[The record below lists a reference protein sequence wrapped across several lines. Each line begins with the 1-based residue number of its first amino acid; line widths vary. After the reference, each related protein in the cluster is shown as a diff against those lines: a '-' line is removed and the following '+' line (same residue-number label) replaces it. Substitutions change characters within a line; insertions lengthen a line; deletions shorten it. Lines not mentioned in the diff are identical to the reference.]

1 MKSKKISKTWVYIVS
16 IAAALAAGGISS
28 VFAMSAMK
36 EYGALR
42 QPPLAPPSWL
52 FPVVWT
58 ILFVLMGISAA
69 RIYIIGK
76 QDRSGGTVRC
86 GDNSD
91 IGGQAACAAP
101 GYLAFVRVY
110 LVQLILNM
118 LWTPLFFTLNLRLAA
133 FVLLV
138 MLLITVIVMTCRFF
152 KLDKVSGILML
163 PYIAWLFFAGY
174 LNLGT
179 YILNG

>member
-28 VFAMSAMK
+28 VFAMSAME
-36 EYGALR
+36 EYGALK
-42 QPPLAPPSWL
+42 QPPLAPPPWL

-58 ILFVLMGISAA
+58 ILFVVMGISAA
-69 RIYIIGK
+69 RIYIISK

-91 IGGQAACAAP
+91 IGGQAACA
-101 GYLAFVRVY
+101 LRVY

-118 LWTPLFFTLNLRLAA
+118 LWTPLFSRLIFALRRSFCL
-133 FVLLV
+133 
-138 MLLITVIVMTCRFF
+138 
-152 KLDKVSGILML
+152 
-163 PYIAWLFFAGY
+163 
-174 LNLGT
+174 
-179 YILNG
+179 

>member
-28 VFAMSAMK
+28 VFAMSAME
-36 EYGALR
+36 EYGALK

-58 ILFVLMGISAA
+58 ILFILMGISAA

-91 IGGQAACAAP
+91 IGGQAACA
-101 GYLAFVRVY
+101 LRIY

-118 LWTPLFFTLNLRLAA
+118 LWTPLFFTLNLRFAA

-138 MLLITVIVMTCRFF
+138 MLLITVIAMTCSFF

-163 PYIAWLFFAGY
+163 PYIAWLLFAGY

>member
-28 VFAMSAMK
+28 VFAMSAME

-42 QPPLAPPSWL
+42 QPPLAPPPWL

-69 RIYIIGK
+69 RIYIAGK
-76 QDRSGGTVRC
+76 PDRSGGTVRC

-91 IGGQAACAAP
+91 IGGQAACA
-101 GYLAFVRVY
+101 LRVY
-110 LVQLILNM
+110 LVLNM
-118 LWTPLFFTLNLRLAA
+118 LWTPLFFTLNLRFAA

-138 MLLITVIVMTCRFF
+138 MLLITVIVMTCSFF

-163 PYIAWLFFAGY
+163 PYIAWLLFAGY

>member
-69 RIYIIGK
+69 RISASRTAAEKQFGAEIIRISAGRRRV
-76 QDRSGGTVRC
+76 RS
-86 GDNSD
+86 
-91 IGGQAACAAP
+91 
-101 GYLAFVRVY
+101 AF
-110 LVQLILNM
+110 
-118 LWTPLFFTLNLRLAA
+118 TSFSSF
-133 FVLLV
+133 
-138 MLLITVIVMTCRFF
+138 
-152 KLDKVSGILML
+152 
-163 PYIAWLFFAGY
+163 
-174 LNLGT
+174 
-179 YILNG
+179 

>member
-1 MKSKKISKTWVYIVS
+1 MKSKKIAKTWVYIVS

-28 VFAMSAMK
+28 VFAMSAME

-42 QPPLAPPSWL
+42 QPPLAPPPWL

-69 RIYIIGK
+69 RIYIVGK
-76 QDRSGGTVRC
+76 PDRSGGTVRC

-91 IGGQAACAAP
+91 IGGQAACA
-101 GYLAFVRVY
+101 LRVY

-118 LWTPLFFTLNLRLAA
+118 L
-133 FVLLV
+133 
-138 MLLITVIVMTCRFF
+138 
-152 KLDKVSGILML
+152 
-163 PYIAWLFFAGY
+163 
-174 LNLGT
+174 
-179 YILNG
+179 

>member
-1 MKSKKISKTWVYIVS
+1 MGVHRFYCGCACGGRDIFRLCNVRHGGVRRAQT
-16 IAAALAAGGISS
+16 AAACTAVMA
-28 VFAMSAMK
+28 
-36 EYGALR
+36 
-42 QPPLAPPSWL
+42 
-52 FPVVWT
+52 FPGRVDN
-58 ILFVLMGISAA
+58 FVRFNGNIG
-69 RIYIIGK
+69 GK

-91 IGGQAACAAP
+91 IGGQAACA
-101 GYLAFVRVY
+101 LRVY

-118 LWTPLFFTLNLRLAA
+118 LWTPLFFTLNLRFAA

-138 MLLITVIVMTCRFF
+138 MLLITVIVMTCSFF

-163 PYIAWLFFAGY
+163 PYIAWLLFAGY

>member
-28 VFAMSAMK
+28 VFAMFAMK

-86 GDNSD
+86 GDNSVRRQFGYRRA
-91 IGGQAACAAP
+91 GGVCAPRLPRSAHFEYALDAAVFHA
-101 GYLAFVRVY
+101 
-110 LVQLILNM
+110 
-118 LWTPLFFTLNLRLAA
+118 
-133 FVLLV
+133 
-138 MLLITVIVMTCRFF
+138 
-152 KLDKVSGILML
+152 
-163 PYIAWLFFAGY
+163 
-174 LNLGT
+174 
-179 YILNG
+179 

>member
-1 MKSKKISKTWVYIVS
+1 MKSKKIGKTLVYIVS
-16 IAAALAAGGISS
+16 IVAALVAGGISS

-36 EYGALR
+36 EYGALK

-58 ILFVLMGISAA
+58 ILFVLMGVSAA

-86 GDNSD
+86 GDDSN
-91 IGGQAACAAP
+91 IGGQAACA
-101 GYLAFVRVY
+101 LRIY

-163 PYIAWLFFAGY
+163 PYIAWLLFAGY

>member
-28 VFAMSAMK
+28 VFAMSAME
-36 EYGALR
+36 EYGALK

-58 ILFVLMGISAA
+58 ILFILMGISAA

-76 QDRSGGTVRC
+76 PDRSGKTVRC
-86 GDNSD
+86 GDDSN
-91 IGGQAACAAP
+91 IGGQAACA
-101 GYLAFVRVY
+101 LRIY

-118 LWTPLFFTLNLRLAA
+118 LWTPLFFTLNLRFAA

-138 MLLITVIVMTCRFF
+138 ILLITVIVMTCSFF

-163 PYIAWLFFAGY
+163 PYIAWLLFAGY

>member
-1 MKSKKISKTWVYIVS
+1 MKSKKISKTLIYIVS

-28 VFAMSAMK
+28 VFAMSAME
-36 EYGALR
+36 EYGALK
-42 QPPLAPPSWL
+42 QPPLARPSWL

-58 ILFVLMGISAA
+58 ILFVLMGVSAA
-69 RIYIIGK
+69 RIYIIGR

-86 GDNSD
+86 GDDSN
-91 IGGQAACAAP
+91 IGGQAACA
-101 GYLAFVRVY
+101 LRIY

-163 PYIAWLFFAGY
+163 PYIAWLLFAGY

>member
-1 MKSKKISKTWVYIVS
+1 MKSKKISKTLVYIVS

-28 VFAMSAMK
+28 VFAMSAME
-36 EYGALR
+36 EYGALK

-58 ILFVLMGISAA
+58 ILFVLMGVSAA
-69 RIYIIGK
+69 RIYIIGR

-86 GDNSD
+86 GDDSN
-91 IGGQAACAAP
+91 IGGQAACA
-101 GYLAFVRVY
+101 LRIY

-163 PYIAWLFFAGY
+163 PYIAWLLFAGY

>member
-42 QPPLAPPSWL
+42 QPPLAPPPWL
-52 FPVVWT
+52 FPAVWT

-91 IGGQAACAAP
+91 IGGQAACA
-101 GYLAFVRVY
+101 LRIY
-110 LVQLILNM
+110 LVQLI
-118 LWTPLFFTLNLRLAA
+118 LFFTLNLRFAA

-138 MLLITVIVMTCRFF
+138 MLLITVIAMTCSFF

-163 PYIAWLFFAGY
+163 PYIAWLLFAGY

>member
-1 MKSKKISKTWVYIVS
+1 MKSKKIGKTLVYIVS

-28 VFAMSAMK
+28 VFAMSAMT

-58 ILFVLMGISAA
+58 ILFVVMGISAA
-69 RIYIIGK
+69 RIYIVGK

-91 IGGQAACAAP
+91 IGGQAACA
-101 GYLAFVRVY
+101 LRVY

-138 MLLITVIVMTCRFF
+138 MLLITVIVMTCSFF

-163 PYIAWLFFAGY
+163 PYIAWLLFAGY

>member
-1 MKSKKISKTWVYIVS
+1 
-16 IAAALAAGGISS
+16 
-28 VFAMSAMK
+28 
-36 EYGALR
+36 
-42 QPPLAPPSWL
+42 
-52 FPVVWT
+52 
-58 ILFVLMGISAA
+58 MGISAA

-86 GDNSD
+86 GGNSD
-91 IGGQAACAAP
+91 IGGQAACA
-101 GYLAFVRVY
+101 LRVY

-138 MLLITVIVMTCRFF
+138 ILLITVIVMTCSFF

-163 PYIAWLFFAGY
+163 PYIAWLLFAGY
-174 LNLGT
+174 MNLGT

>member
-1 MKSKKISKTWVYIVS
+1 MKSKKISKTLIYIVS

-28 VFAMSAMK
+28 VFAMSAME
-36 EYGALR
+36 EYGALK

-58 ILFVLMGISAA
+58 ILFVLMGVSAA

-86 GDNSD
+86 GDDSN
-91 IGGQAACAAP
+91 IGGQAACA
-101 GYLAFVRVY
+101 LRIY

-163 PYIAWLFFAGY
+163 PYIAWLLFAGY

>member
-1 MKSKKISKTWVYIVS
+1 MGVHRFYCGCACGGRDIFRLCNVRHEGVRRAQT
-16 IAAALAAGGISS
+16 AALA
-28 VFAMSAMK
+28 
-36 EYGALR
+36 
-42 QPPLAPPSWL
+42 PPPWL

-76 QDRSGGTVRC
+76 QDRSGKKVRC

-91 IGGQAACAAP
+91 IGGQAACA
-101 GYLAFVRVY
+101 LRVY

-118 LWTPLFFTLNLRLAA
+118 LWTPLFFTLNLRFAA

-163 PYIAWLFFAGY
+163 PYIAWLLFAGY

>member
-1 MKSKKISKTWVYIVS
+1 MKSKKIAKTWVYIVS
-16 IAAALAAGGISS
+16 IALRLRRGISS

-91 IGGQAACAAP
+91 IGGQAACA
-101 GYLAFVRVY
+101 LRIY

-163 PYIAWLFFAGY
+163 PYIAWLLFAGY

>member
-1 MKSKKISKTWVYIVS
+1 MKSKKIGKTLVYIVS

-58 ILFVLMGISAA
+58 ILFVVMGISAA
-69 RIYIIGK
+69 RIYIVGK

-91 IGGQAACAAP
+91 IGGQAACA
-101 GYLAFVRVY
+101 LR
-110 LVQLILNM
+110 VQLILNM

-133 FVLLV
+133 LVLLV
-138 MLLITVIVMTCRFF
+138 MLLITVIVMACSFF

-163 PYIAWLFFAGY
+163 PYIAWLLFAGY

>member
-76 QDRSGGTVRC
+76 QDRSGKTVRC

-91 IGGQAACAAP
+91 IGGQAACA
-101 GYLAFVRVY
+101 LRVY

-138 MLLITVIVMTCRFF
+138 MLLITVIVMTCSFF

-163 PYIAWLFFAGY
+163 PYIAWLLFAGY
-174 LNLGT
+174 LNLGP

>member
-1 MKSKKISKTWVYIVS
+1 MKSKKISKTLVYIVS

-91 IGGQAACAAP
+91 IGGQAACA
-101 GYLAFVRVY
+101 LRVC
-110 LVQLILNM
+110 LV
-118 LWTPLFFTLNLRLAA
+118 
-133 FVLLV
+133 V

-163 PYIAWLFFAGY
+163 PYIAWLLFAGY

>member
-1 MKSKKISKTWVYIVS
+1 MGVHRFYCGCACGGRDIFRLCNVRHEGVRRAQT
-16 IAAALAAGGISS
+16 AAACTAVVAFPGRVDNFVRFNGNIGSKNIYYRQAGPQR
-28 VFAMSAMK
+28 K
-36 EYGALR
+36 
-42 QPPLAPPSWL
+42 
-52 FPVVWT
+52 
-58 ILFVLMGISAA
+58 
-69 RIYIIGK
+69 
-76 QDRSGGTVRC
+76 TVRC

-91 IGGQAACAAP
+91 IGGQAACA
-101 GYLAFVRVY
+101 LRVY

-163 PYIAWLFFAGY
+163 PYIAWLLFAGY

>member
-1 MKSKKISKTWVYIVS
+1 MKSKKISKTLIYIVS

-28 VFAMSAMK
+28 VFAMSAME
-36 EYGALR
+36 EYGALK

-58 ILFVLMGISAA
+58 ILFVLMGVSAT
-69 RIYIIGK
+69 RIYIIGR

-86 GDNSD
+86 GDDSN
-91 IGGQAACAAP
+91 IGGQAACA
-101 GYLAFVRVY
+101 LRIY

-163 PYIAWLFFAGY
+163 PYIAWLLFAGY

>member
-1 MKSKKISKTWVYIVS
+1 MGVHRFYCGCACGGRDIFRLCNVRHEGVRRAQT
-16 IAAALAAGGISS
+16 AAACTAVVA
-28 VFAMSAMK
+28 
-36 EYGALR
+36 
-42 QPPLAPPSWL
+42 
-52 FPVVWT
+52 FPGCVDN
-58 ILFVLMGISAA
+58 F
-69 RIYIIGK
+69 
-76 QDRSGGTVRC
+76 VRC
-86 GDNSD
+86 DGD
-91 IGGQAACAAP
+91 IGGQAACA
-101 GYLAFVRVY
+101 LRIY

-138 MLLITVIVMTCRFF
+138 MLLITVIVMTCSFF

-163 PYIAWLFFAGY
+163 PYIAWLLFAGY

>member
-28 VFAMSAMK
+28 VFAMSAME
-36 EYGALR
+36 EYGALK

-86 GDNSD
+86 GGDSD
-91 IGGQAACAAP
+91 IGGCAP
-101 GYLAFVRVY
+101 
-110 LVQLILNM
+110 
-118 LWTPLFFTLNLRLAA
+118 RLPRSAHFEYALDAA
-133 FVLLV
+133 F
-138 MLLITVIVMTCRFF
+138 FH
-152 KLDKVSGILML
+152 
-163 PYIAWLFFAGY
+163 A
-174 LNLGT
+174 
-179 YILNG
+179 

>member
-36 EYGALR
+36 EYGALK

-76 QDRSGGTVRC
+76 QDRSGKKVRC

-91 IGGQAACAAP
+91 IGGQAACA
-101 GYLAFVRVY
+101 
-110 LVQLILNM
+110 LILNM

-138 MLLITVIVMTCRFF
+138 MLLITVIVMTCSFF

-163 PYIAWLFFAGY
+163 PYIAWLLFAGY

>member
-69 RIYIIGK
+69 KNIYYRQAGS
-76 QDRSGGTVRC
+76 QRRNSSVRRQFGYRRAGGVCAPRLPRSAHFEYAL
-86 GDNSD
+86 D
-91 IGGQAACAAP
+91 AAVFHA
-101 GYLAFVRVY
+101 
-110 LVQLILNM
+110 
-118 LWTPLFFTLNLRLAA
+118 
-133 FVLLV
+133 
-138 MLLITVIVMTCRFF
+138 
-152 KLDKVSGILML
+152 
-163 PYIAWLFFAGY
+163 
-174 LNLGT
+174 
-179 YILNG
+179 

>member
-1 MKSKKISKTWVYIVS
+1 MKSKKIGKTLVYIVS

-42 QPPLAPPSWL
+42 QPPLAPPPWL

-76 QDRSGGTVRC
+76 QD
-86 GDNSD
+86 
-91 IGGQAACAAP
+91 AAEEQFGAETI
-101 GYLAFVRVY
+101 R
-110 LVQLILNM
+110 I
-118 LWTPLFFTLNLRLAA
+118 
-133 FVLLV
+133 
-138 MLLITVIVMTCRFF
+138 
-152 KLDKVSGILML
+152 
-163 PYIAWLFFAGY
+163 
-174 LNLGT
+174 
-179 YILNG
+179 

>member
-28 VFAMSAMK
+28 VFAMSAME

-58 ILFVLMGISAA
+58 ILFVLMGVSAA

-86 GDNSD
+86 GDDSD
-91 IGGQAACAAP
+91 IGGQAECA
-101 GYLAFVRVY
+101 LRVY

-118 LWTPLFFTLNLRLAA
+118 LWTPLFFTLNLRFAA

-163 PYIAWLFFAGY
+163 PYIAWLLFAGY

>member
-1 MKSKKISKTWVYIVS
+1 MKSKKISKTLIYIVS

-28 VFAMSAMK
+28 VFAMSAME
-36 EYGALR
+36 EYGALK

-58 ILFVLMGISAA
+58 ILFVLMGVSAA
-69 RIYIIGK
+69 RIYIIGR

-86 GDNSD
+86 GDDSN
-91 IGGQAACAAP
+91 IGGQAACA
-101 GYLAFVRVY
+101 LRIY

-163 PYIAWLFFAGY
+163 PYIAWLLFAGY